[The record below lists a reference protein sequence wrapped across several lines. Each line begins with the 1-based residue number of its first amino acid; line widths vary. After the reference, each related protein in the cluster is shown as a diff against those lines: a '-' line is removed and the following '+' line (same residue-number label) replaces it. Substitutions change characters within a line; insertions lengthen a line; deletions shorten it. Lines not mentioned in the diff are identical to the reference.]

1 MYDYYIEVST
11 CECTFF
17 MHIGAVILKCSQT
30 GEILVSKIRDLYR
43 EDMQPFIDLTKGAE
57 LLYEVQFVSFQG
69 YYYICIAFT
78 LYTLLYFCRC
88 DFKIGTKSKV
98 IRGI

>member
-11 CECTFF
+11 CERTFF

-57 LLYEVQFVSFQG
+57 LLYEVQKGQSCFMKYS
-69 YYYICIAFT
+69 
-78 LYTLLYFCRC
+78 LYPF
-88 DFKIGTKSKV
+88 KV
-98 IRGI
+98 IIIFA